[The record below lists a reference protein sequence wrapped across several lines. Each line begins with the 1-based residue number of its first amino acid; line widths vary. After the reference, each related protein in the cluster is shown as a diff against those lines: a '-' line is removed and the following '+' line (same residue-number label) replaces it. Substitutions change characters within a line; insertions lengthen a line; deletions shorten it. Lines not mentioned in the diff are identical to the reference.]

1 MFHPDDSGVY
11 ARAAASPG
19 RRWLG
24 VGMQYL
30 LGLLILYVLFVQPP
44 AAGWAVLMAIVGFGA
59 LFLAEAMR
67 RATTRT
73 LELHRD
79 ALRDDAGRLIARMD
93 QVVAVE
99 RGVFAFKPSNG
110 FLLVMT
116 EKGGRSWAPGLWWR
130 AGRRVGIG
138 GVLPQAETKFMA
150 EVIAT
155 WIAQRDQSRS

>member
-11 ARAAASPG
+11 ARTAASPG

-30 LGLLILYVLFVQPP
+30 LGLLVLYVLLMQPP
-44 AAGWAVLMAIVGFGA
+44 APVWAVLMAAVGLGA
-59 LFLAEAMR
+59 LVLAERMR
-67 RATTRT
+67 RATTRA
-73 LELHRD
+73 LELR
-79 ALRDDAGRLIARMD
+79 AETLCDDTGQVIARIED
-93 QVVAVE
+93 VVAVE

-110 FLLVMT
+110 FVLVMK
-116 EKGGRSWAPGLWWR
+116 EKGGRAWAPGLWWR

-155 WIAQRDQSRS
+155 WIAQRG

>member
-30 LGLLILYVLFVQPP
+30 LGLLVLYVLLMQPP
-44 AAGWAVLMAIVGFGA
+44 APVWAVLMAAVGIGA
-59 LFLAEAMR
+59 LVLAERMR
-67 RATTRT
+67 RATTRG
-73 LELHRD
+73 LELR
-79 ALRDDAGRLIARMD
+79 AETLCDDTGQVIARVED
-93 QVVAVE
+93 VVAVE

-110 FLLVMT
+110 FVLVMKA
-116 EKGGRSWAPGLWWR
+116 KGGRAWAPGLWWR

-155 WIAQRDQSRS
+155 WIAQRG

>member
-44 AAGWAVLMAIVGFGA
+44 AAGWAVVMAVVGVGA
-59 LFLAEAMR
+59 LILGDSMR
-67 RATTRT
+67 RATVRR

-79 ALRDDAGRLIARMD
+79 TLRDDTGLVIARIED
-93 QVVAVE
+93 VVAVE

-110 FLLVMT
+110 FVLVMK
-116 EKGGRSWAPGLWWR
+116 EKGDRAWAPGLWWR

-155 WIAQRDQSRS
+155 WIAQRG